1 MNQLYVIVD
10 KSFSTPSY
18 WSGNFTSPWTEK
30 KEYAISFLLPDLA
43 EHLDLD
49 QMRKDYPSRDI
60 IIEPYTLD

>member
-30 KEYAISFLLPDLA
+30 KEYAISFLLAELSERIDLY
-43 EHLDLD
+43 E
-49 QMRKDYPSRDI
+49 MRKDFHDRDI
-60 IIEPYTLD
+60 AIEPYNLD